1 MTGRTHDLAA
11 FTSLSWAFIT
21 LPPESMTL
29 ATLVTCLG
37 ANFIGALYPD
47 LDNASADLW
56 KKVRGGH
63 WLGKLIAPLLGGHRM
78 ITHSLVGLVVTGWL
92 LSKLL
97 MIVGGVLLVDMSLV
111 WWAFMI
117 GYVSH
122 VFTDSLTKEG
132 VPLFFPLP
140 WDVGVPPIKA
150 LRVTTGARMEKFV
163 VYPGLLLLTGYLYYQ
178 NYPQVLA
185 FLQHQLH

>member
-1 MTGRTHDLAA
+1 MAA
-11 FTSLSWAFIT
+11 FTSLSWVFIT
-21 LPPESMTL
+21 VPPESVSL

-37 ANFIGALYPD
+37 ANFMGALYPD

-92 LSKLL
+92 VSKLL
-97 MIVGGVLLVDMSLV
+97 VIVGAVLLVDMKLV

-122 VFTDSLTKEG
+122 LFTDSLTREG
-132 VPLFFPLP
+132 IPLLFPLP
-140 WDVGVPPIKA
+140 WSVGVPPIKS
-150 LRVTTGARMEKFV
+150 LRISTGGRMEKLV
-163 VYPGLLLLTGYLYYQ
+163 VYPGLLLVTGYLYYQ
-178 NYPQVLA
+178 HCPEVLS
-185 FLQHQLH
+185 FLQHKLR